1 MNNDMEINE
10 FSPLREVVFVTLRRQ
25 ILRGELKPG
34 ERLMEISLANKLGV
48 SRTPIREAI
57 RMLEHEGLAVMKPRR
72 GAMVAKI
79 STQELR
85 DVLEI
90 RESLEILAITKA
102 CERMDAESLSAMEE
116 AARKFDELAARPDA
130 DLTALAEADVAF
142 HDTIYNGTK
151 NLRLIQILGNLREQM
166 YRFRIEYLKDPAV
179 RKELMGEHRQ
189 ILEAIRA
196 RNEELAAAKISEH
209 IDNQRQAI
217 FRSLEDSN
225 V

>member
-1 MNNDMEINE
+1 MNNNLEINE

-72 GAMVAKI
+72 GAQVAKI
-79 STQELR
+79 SAQELT

-90 RESLEILAITKA
+90 RESLETLAISKA
-102 CERMDAESLSAMEE
+102 CERMDAEGLLEMDA
-116 AARKFDELAARPDA
+116 AARKFEELAAKPGA

-142 HDTIYNGTK
+142 HDAIYNGTK

-166 YRFRIEYLKDPAV
+166 FRFRIEYLKDETV
-179 RKELMGEHRQ
+179 RKELVEEHCQ
-189 ILEAIRA
+189 IRSAIRA
-196 RNEELAAAKISEH
+196 RDSALAVAKISEH

-217 FRSLEDSN
+217 FRSLEN
-225 V
+225 

>member
-1 MNNDMEINE
+1 MKSDMEINE

-72 GAMVAKI
+72 GAQVAKI
-79 STQELR
+79 SAQELT

-90 RESLEILAITKA
+90 RESLEILAISKA
-102 CERMDAESLSAMEE
+102 CERMDAEDLQKMDD
-116 AARKFDELAARPDA
+116 AARHFEELAAKPGSE
-130 DLTALAEADVAF
+130 LTALAEADVAF
-142 HDTIYNGTK
+142 HDAIFNGTK

-166 YRFRIEYLKDPAV
+166 YRFRIEYMKDEAV
-179 RKELMGEHRQ
+179 RKELVEEHHQ
-189 ILEAIRA
+189 IRSAIREKNCA
-196 RNEELAAAKISEH
+196 LAVEKISEH

-217 FRSLEDSN
+217 FRSLED
-225 V
+225 

>member
-1 MNNDMEINE
+1 MKSDMEINE

-72 GAMVAKI
+72 GAQVAKI
-79 STQELR
+79 SAQELT

-90 RESLEILAITKA
+90 RESLEILAISKA
-102 CERMDAESLSAMEE
+102 CERMDAEDLQKMDD
-116 AARKFDELAARPDA
+116 AARHFEELAAKPGSE
-130 DLTALAEADVAF
+130 LTALAEADVAF
-142 HDTIYNGTK
+142 HDAIFNGTK

-166 YRFRIEYLKDPAV
+166 YRFRIEYMKDEAV
-179 RKELMGEHRQ
+179 RKELVEEHRQ
-189 ILEAIRA
+189 IRSAIREKNCA
-196 RNEELAAAKISEH
+196 LAVEKISEH

-217 FRSLEDSN
+217 FRSLED
-225 V
+225 

>member
-1 MNNDMEINE
+1 MHNEMEINE

-72 GAMVAKI
+72 GAQVAKI
-79 STQELR
+79 SVQELR
-85 DVLEI
+85 DVLEV
-90 RESLEILAITKA
+90 RESLEILAISKA
-102 CERMDAESLSAMEE
+102 CERMDAEDLSAMDK
-116 AARKFDELAARPDA
+116 AAKRFEDLALRPGA

-142 HDTIYNGTK
+142 HDAIYNATK
-151 NLRLIQILGNLREQM
+151 NRRLIQILGKLREQM
-166 YRFRIEYLKDPAV
+166 YRFRIEYLKNPSV
-179 RKELMGEHRQ
+179 RRELMEEHRQ
-189 ILEAIRA
+189 ICEAVKEKDTA
-196 RNEELAAAKISEH
+196 LAVRRIAEH

-217 FRSLEDSN
+217 FRSLEE
-225 V
+225 